1 MAVTYHVS
9 VFDRGADGA
18 LISSLAG
25 KADSAEQ
32 AISRAQALS
41 REHVG
46 VVAFAR
52 SERGNSLLAEFGKVL
67 RDELRAGPG
76 YFAGGLPRS
85 DSCAANRMAGGV
97 SEPHAG

>member
-1 MAVTYHVS
+1 
-9 VFDRGADGA
+9 
-18 LISSLAG
+18 
-25 KADSAEQ
+25 
-32 AISRAQALS
+32 
-41 REHVG
+41 
-46 VVAFAR
+46 
-52 SERGNSLLAEFGKVL
+52 LAEFGKVL